1 MTKMKI
7 AVRLLQTAAAIGIAT
22 AGISAASAQSNGG
35 SMAGMKMAPGDK
47 MGMKSKKAA
56 PKKAAPK
63 KAAHHKGGHPEAAA
77 KHK

>member
-1 MTKMKI
+1 MIKMKI

-22 AGISAASAQSNGG
+22 AGIGAASAQSNGG
-35 SMAGMKMAPGDK
+35 SMAGMKMAPGSK
-47 MGMKSKKAA
+47 MDMKSKKAA

-63 KAAHHKGGHPEAAA
+63 KAAHHKGGHPEAG